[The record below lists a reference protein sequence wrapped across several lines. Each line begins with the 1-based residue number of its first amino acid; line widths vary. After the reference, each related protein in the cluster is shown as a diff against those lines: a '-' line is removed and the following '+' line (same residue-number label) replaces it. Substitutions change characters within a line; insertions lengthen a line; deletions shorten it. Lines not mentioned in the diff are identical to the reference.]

1 MWKFKEII
9 RDKYFW
15 KSSWVLPG
23 ALFGIA
29 TTLLTFIEFDTKIHK
44 LYILIALVCISVLY
58 IIIKLAIS
66 LRLSK
71 ISLNIDGSEVEI
83 KKGDIFKASRDAFK
97 VIAFNEFFDTLV
109 DDKIISKTSLNGQY
123 IEKYYQ
129 NTFDLDK
136 RIKED
141 KRMYNKITEEKV
153 NRPLGGKTTR
163 YKLGSVY
170 LDDDFFLLAFSKFD
184 DNNKANLKLQE
195 YANCLMNFWNE
206 VNNLYAQKEVF
217 VPLLGT
223 GITTHKDFD
232 ATPHQLLEVM
242 LWTFKISKVKFKEPS
257 KITILIDESKLN
269 KINFYKIKEIEKN
282 DI

>member
-9 RDKYFW
+9 KDKYFW
-15 KSSWVLPG
+15 KSSWVIPG

-29 TTLLTFIEFDTKIHK
+29 TTLLTFIEFDTKIEK
-44 LYILIALVCISVLY
+44 LYILIGLVCISVLY
-58 IIIKLAIS
+58 ILIKLIKS
-66 LRLSK
+66 LLLNK
-71 ISLNIDGSEVEI
+71 ITLNIDGSAVEI
-83 KKGDIFKASRDAFK
+83 KQGDIFTAPRDAFK

-109 DDKIISKTSLNGQY
+109 DDKIVSRTSLHGQY
-123 IEKYYQ
+123 LQKRYPD
-129 NTFDLDK
+129 TTDLDN
-136 RIKED
+136 RIIED
-141 KRMYNKITEEKV
+141 KRMQHKVSEEKV
-153 NRPLGGKTTR
+153 ERPLGGKNTR

-170 LDDDFFLLAFSKFD
+170 LDEDFFLLAFSKFD
-184 DNNKANLKLQE
+184 DNNKANLRLQE

-257 KITILIDESKLN
+257 KITILIHESKLS

-282 DI
+282 GI